1 MDSDFTINYEIFEKP
16 WLLCERLGTVP
27 ERKAQVNRLLYMVKN
42 RVAKGSSFNVFI
54 YGWTGTGKTLVVKHI
69 LREAEKM
76 DVTPLY
82 INCQK
87 DADGS
92 STELFRFIASN
103 IRNEKLPVRG
113 FKASEYFQLFEEHVK
128 EKKLKV
134 LLAVDEFDSIIERE
148 RNDNFLYK
156 LLRSETPLGVIAVS
170 NKVLVK
176 EKLDPRTKSSIES
189 ELIFQ
194 PYDKESLK
202 KILRLYV
209 EHGLNPEKVWED
221 SLEYLAE
228 RTVEDFGG
236 DARRAVAILKKAYEA
251 AAEEGANHVY
261 IYHLSSAIDEVEKE
275 TAINILLS
283 LPENHRLIFVELLKH
298 LSQKWPTATPGGEGK
313 HTTVAEFHSH
323 LKRSIKKPPSYRTLH
338 GILRELKEH
347 KLIEVEKVGRGKSGG
362 VANIVRLQPYGQ
374 HLYSIGAE
382 REY

>member
-134 LLAVDEFDSIIERE
+134 LLAVDEFDSIIEGE

-156 LLRSETPLGVIAVS
+156 LLRSETPLGFIAVS
-170 NKVLVK
+170 NNVLVK
-176 EKLDPRTKSSIES
+176 EKLVPRTKSSI
-189 ELIFQ
+189 
-194 PYDKESLK
+194 
-202 KILRLYV
+202 
-209 EHGLNPEKVWED
+209 
-221 SLEYLAE
+221 
-228 RTVEDFGG
+228 
-236 DARRAVAILKKAYEA
+236 
-251 AAEEGANHVY
+251 
-261 IYHLSSAIDEVEKE
+261 
-275 TAINILLS
+275 
-283 LPENHRLIFVELLKH
+283 
-298 LSQKWPTATPGGEGK
+298 
-313 HTTVAEFHSH
+313 
-323 LKRSIKKPPSYRTLH
+323 
-338 GILRELKEH
+338 
-347 KLIEVEKVGRGKSGG
+347 
-362 VANIVRLQPYGQ
+362 
-374 HLYSIGAE
+374 
-382 REY
+382 